1 MRGRCGL
8 QTHVFSDSST
18 CTLACC
24 LQRRRRRDWV
34 PLSGLFALCCPTAE
48 KARVRAGPRQRPAAA
63 ERPAGGL
70 RCSFPLCG
78 RPAPVCG
85 PCAPLSPCA
94 DPAAGDHRAV
104 FLRGSGAR
112 AGLGSSEGFGGR
124 ANAPVQNGPGER
136 TCPKAL
142 APCVREGSSMEDGQ
156 TTLKPQSRVR
166 IFLSTFTTPSPAY
179 KPRGKRAV
187 RSTNGIV
194 GALGSWCLSKL
205 CQFMQNFEN

>member
-1 MRGRCGL
+1 MWPENPRFFWPLHLHACLLCSMASRDGGEGIGCRSRGFL
-8 QTHVFSDSST
+8 PSV
-18 CTLACC
+18 A
-24 LQRRRRRDWV
+24 
-34 PLSGLFALCCPTAE
+34 PTAK
-48 KARVRAGPRQRPAAA
+48 KACLRAGPRQRPAAA
-63 ERPAGGL
+63 ERPPGGL

-78 RPAPVCG
+78 RPAPVRG

-94 DPAAGDHRAV
+94 DPAAGDRAV
-104 FLRGSGAR
+104 FLWGSGAR

-142 APCVREGSSMEDGQ
+142 ALCVREGSSMEDGQ
-156 TTLKPQSRVR
+156 TTLKPQSRFR
-166 IFLSTFTTPSPAY
+166 IFLSTFTNPSPAY
-179 KPRGKRAV
+179 KRRGKRAV
-187 RSTNGIV
+187 RSANGIV